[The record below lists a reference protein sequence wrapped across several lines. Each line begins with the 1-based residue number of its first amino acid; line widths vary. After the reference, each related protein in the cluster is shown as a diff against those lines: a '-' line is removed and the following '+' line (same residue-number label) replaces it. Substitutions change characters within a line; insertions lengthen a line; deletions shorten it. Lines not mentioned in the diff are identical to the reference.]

1 MAKRIIKLDFPE
13 GTDGMEHDEK
23 AVGIYAFSLAGYT
36 HAVIANHFDCSVPF
50 VDATVN
56 RYKDAGI
63 TLTS

>member
-1 MAKRIIKLDFPE
+1 MARRIKLDFPE
-13 GTDGMEHDEK
+13 GTDGMELDEK

-36 HAVIANHFDCSVPF
+36 HVDIANHYDCSIPF